1 MSTPKE
7 EMQGDTP
14 HNPYATELIYG
25 LDDRPPVIASFFAAL
40 QHMLASIVGIV
51 TPPIIISNALG
62 LDVSDASYIISMT
75 LLVSGIATFI
85 QAKRIGPV
93 GSGLLAMQGTSFA
106 FLGPIIG
113 AAIAIKNE
121 ADAHT
126 ALAVIFGCIMAGAF
140 IEIIISRFLHLAKKI
155 ITPVV
160 TGVVVTLI
168 GLTLIK
174 VGLVSMAGGF
184 YVMNN
189 VPDAFASLQN
199 LSIAFLVLAIIVGLN
214 MSKNQYLRMSSI
226 VIGLAVGY
234 AVAAS
239 LGMVNFSKLADL
251 DTFTVP
257 QPLKYGIDFSW
268 GAFLAIGLIYVIT
281 AIESIGDLTATSMIS
296 KQPVSGPVYMRRIKG
311 GVLADGINSFIAG
324 LFNTFPNTTFSQNN
338 GVIQLTGVASR
349 YVAYFIAGLLVIMGL
364 SPVMAGIFRIMPEP
378 VLGGATILMFGTV
391 AAAGVKILAS
401 QRLDNR
407 STLIIA
413 VSLGL
418 GLGVTMVPDVLKN
431 FAPDEIKNVFSSGIT
446 TGGLAAIILNLILP
460 RSRTAEKE
468 VEDKVVEVDKE
479 DMASAKGA

>member
-1 MSTPKE
+1 MSTIE
-7 EMQGDTP
+7 EKQSIAEAEAIPFDS
-14 HNPYATELIYG
+14 ELIFG
-25 LDDRPPVIASFFAAL
+25 LEDRPPVIIAFFAAI

-93 GSGLLAMQGTSFA
+93 GSGLLAIQGTSFA

-113 AAIAIKNE
+113 AAIAVKNQ

-126 ALAVIFGCIMAGAF
+126 ALAVVFGCVMAGSF
-140 IEIIISRFLHLAKKI
+140 IEMFISRFLHMAQKI

-160 TGVVVTLI
+160 TGVVVILI

-189 VPDAFASLQN
+189 VPDAFASFQN
-199 LSIAFLVLAIIVGLN
+199 LGIAFLVLSIIVALN

-226 VIGLAVGY
+226 VIGLTVGY
-234 AVAAS
+234 IVAAA
-239 LGMVNFSKLADL
+239 LGMVNFSRLQGMNL
-251 DTFTVP
+251 FTVP
-257 QPLKYGIDFSW
+257 QPLKFGIDFSW
-268 GAFLAIGLIYVIT
+268 GAFFAIGLVYVIT

-296 KQPVSGPVYMRRIKG
+296 KQPVKGDLYIERIKG
-311 GVLADGINSFIAG
+311 GILADGLNSFLAG

-338 GVIQLTGVASR
+338 GVIQLTGIASR
-349 YVAYFIAGLLVIMGL
+349 YVAYFIAGILVLMGL
-364 SPVMAGIFRIMPEP
+364 SPVLAGIFRIMPEP

-391 AAAGVKILAS
+391 ATAGIKILAT
-401 QRLDNR
+401 QKMDNR
-407 STLIIA
+407 STLIVA

-418 GLGVTMVPDVLKN
+418 GLGVTMVPEVLKN
-431 FAPDEIKNVFSSGIT
+431 VAPAEIRNVFASGIT
-446 TGGLAAIILNLILP
+446 TGGLAAIILNLVLP
-460 RSRTAEKE
+460 YKKSNSE
-468 VEDKVVEVDKE
+468 
-479 DMASAKGA
+479 

>member
-1 MSTPKE
+1 MGTTEEKQTITDSKATPF
-7 EMQGDTP
+7 DS
-14 HNPYATELIYG
+14 ELIFG
-25 LDDRPPVIASFFAAL
+25 LDDRPPVLIAFFAAM

-75 LLVSGIATFI
+75 LLISGIATFI
-85 QAKRIGPV
+85 QAKRMGPV

-113 AAIAIKNE
+113 AAIAIKNQ

-126 ALAVIFGCIMAGAF
+126 ALAVVFGCVMAGSF
-140 IEIIISRFLHLAKKI
+140 IEMFISRFLHLAQKI
-155 ITPVV
+155 ITPIV

-189 VPDAFASLQN
+189 VPDAFASFQN
-199 LSIAFLVLAIIVGLN
+199 LGIAFLVLAIIVALN

-226 VIGLAVGY
+226 VIGLTVGY
-234 AVAAS
+234 ILAAA
-239 LGMVNFSKLADL
+239 LGMVNFSKLEGMSL
-251 DTFTVP
+251 FTVP

-268 GAFLAIGLIYVIT
+268 GAFFAIGLVYVIT

-296 KQPVSGPVYMRRIKG
+296 KQPVKGDLYMSRIKG

-349 YVAYFIAGLLVIMGL
+349 YVAYFIAGILVLMGL
-364 SPVMAGIFRIMPEP
+364 SPVLAGIFRIMPEP

-391 AAAGVKILAS
+391 ATAGVKILAT
-401 QRLDNR
+401 QKLDNR

-418 GLGVTMVPDVLKN
+418 GLGVTMVPEVLKN
-431 FAPDEIKNVFSSGIT
+431 FAPAEIRNVFASGIT
-446 TGGLAAIILNLILP
+446 TGGLTAIVLNLVLP
-460 RSRTAEKE
+460 HKKSNNKH
-468 VEDKVVEVDKE
+468 
-479 DMASAKGA
+479 

>member
-1 MSTPKE
+1 MDMTEENLTPTE
-7 EMQGDTP
+7 SEVVPFDS
-14 HNPYATELIYG
+14 ELIFG
-25 LDDRPPVIASFFAAL
+25 LEDRPPVLIAFFAAM

-113 AAIAIKNE
+113 AAIAVKNQ

-126 ALAVIFGCIMAGAF
+126 ALAVVFGCVMAGSF
-140 IEIIISRFLHLAKKI
+140 IEMFISRFLHLAQKI

-189 VPDAFASLQN
+189 VPDAFASFQN
-199 LSIAFLVLAIIVGLN
+199 LGIAFLVLTIIVVLN
-214 MSKNQYLRMSSI
+214 MSENQYLRMSSI
-226 VIGLAVGY
+226 VIGLSVGY
-234 AVAAS
+234 ILAAAF
-239 LGMVNFSKLADL
+239 GMVQFSKLQGMDF
-251 DTFTVP
+251 FTVP

-268 GAFLAIGLIYVIT
+268 GAFIAIGLVYVIT

-296 KQPVSGPVYMRRIKG
+296 KQPVTGDLYMSRIKG
-311 GVLADGINSFIAG
+311 GVLADGLNSFLAG

-349 YVAYFIAGLLVIMGL
+349 YVAYFIAGILILMGL
-364 SPVMAGIFRIMPEP
+364 SPVLAGVFRIMPEP

-391 AAAGVKILAS
+391 ATAGIKILAT
-401 QRLDNR
+401 QKMDNR

-418 GLGVTMVPDVLKN
+418 GLGVTMVPEVLKN
-431 FAPDEIKNVFSSGIT
+431 VAPSEIKNVFSSGIT
-446 TGGLAAIILNLILP
+446 TGGLAAIIMNLLLP
-460 RSRTAEKE
+460 HK
-468 VEDKVVEVDKE
+468 K
-479 DMASAKGA
+479 

>member
-1 MSTPKE
+1 MSE
-7 EMQGDTP
+7 ETRHAEHPPTAG
-14 HNPYATELIYG
+14 NSYATDLIFG
-25 LDDRPPVIASFFAAL
+25 LEDRPPVLIAFFAAM

-62 LDVSDASYIISMT
+62 LEVADASYIISMT
-75 LLVSGIATFI
+75 LLISGVATFI
-85 QAKRIGPV
+85 QAKRMGPM

-113 AAIAIKNE
+113 AAIAVKNE

-126 ALAVIFGCIMAGAF
+126 ALAVVFGCIMLGSF
-140 IEIIISRFLHLAKKI
+140 IEMFISRFLHMAQRI
-155 ITPVV
+155 FTPVV

-184 YVMNN
+184 YVMKN

-199 LSIAFLVLAIIVGLN
+199 LGIAFLVLAIIVALN
-214 MSKNQYLRMSSI
+214 MSRNQYLRMSSI

-234 AVAAS
+234 VLAAF
-239 LGMVNFSKLADL
+239 LGMVNFSRLHDL
-251 DTFTVP
+251 NLITIP
-257 QPLKYGIDFSW
+257 QPLKYGVDFSW
-268 GAFLAIGLIYVIT
+268 GAFFAIGLIYVIT
-281 AIESIGDLTATSMIS
+281 SIESIGDLTATSMIS
-296 KQPVSGPVYMRRIKG
+296 REPVVGRLYMRRIKG
-311 GVLADGINSFIAG
+311 GILADGFNSFLAG

-349 YVAYFIAGLLVIMGL
+349 YVAYYIAGILVIMGL
-364 SPVMAGIFRIMPEP
+364 SPILAGIFRIMPEP

-391 AAAGVKILAS
+391 AVAGVKILAT
-401 QRLDNR
+401 QKLDNR

-431 FAPDEIKNVFSSGIT
+431 FAPPEIRNVFSSGIT
-446 TGGLAAIILNLILP
+446 TGGLAAIILNLLLP
-460 RSRTAEKE
+460 GKNDDR
-468 VEDKVVEVDKE
+468 
-479 DMASAKGA
+479 

>member
-1 MSTPKE
+1 MSTTAE
-7 EMQGDTP
+7 SVNTP
-14 HNPYATELIYG
+14 ETDSNLSPHQSDIVFQLE
-25 LDDRPPVIASFFAAL
+25 DRPPVLASFFAAL
-40 QHMLASIVGIV
+40 QHVLASIVGIV

-75 LLVSGIATFI
+75 LFVSGVATFI
-85 QAKRIGPV
+85 QAKRFGPV
-93 GSGLLAMQGTSFA
+93 GSGLLAVQGTSFA

-113 AAIAIKNE
+113 AAIAVKNQ
-121 ADAHT
+121 ADPQT
-126 ALAVIFGCIMAGAF
+126 ALAVVFGCVMAGAF
-140 IEIIISRFLHLAKKI
+140 IEIIISRFLHLAQKI

-189 VPDAFASLQN
+189 VPDAFASFQN
-199 LSIAFLVLAIIVGLN
+199 LGIAFLVLAIIVGLN

-239 LGMVNFSKLADL
+239 LGMVNFSTLATL
-251 DTFTVP
+251 SPFMVP
-257 QPLKYGIDFSW
+257 VPLKYGVDFSL
-268 GAFLAIGLIYVIT
+268 GAFIAIGLIYVIT

-296 KQPVSGPVYMRRIKG
+296 KQPVKGPVYMKRIKG
-311 GVLADGINSFIAG
+311 GVLADGINSFLAG
-324 LFNTFPNTTFSQNN
+324 FMNSFPNTTFSQNN

-349 YVAYFIAGLLVIMGL
+349 YVAYYIAAILVLMGL
-364 SPVMAGIFRIMPEP
+364 SPMLAGIFRIMPEP

-391 AAAGVKILAS
+391 AAAGVKILSS
-401 QRLDNR
+401 QKLGNR
-407 STLIIA
+407 ETLIIA

-418 GLGVTMVPDVLKN
+418 GLGVTMVPEVLDK
-431 FAPDEIKNVFSSGIT
+431 FAPPEIKNVFSSGIT
-446 TGGLAAIILNLILP
+446 TGGLSAIVLNLLLP
-460 RSRTAEKE
+460 HRAPSTEAAEE
-468 VEDKVVEVDKE
+468 SV
-479 DMASAKGA
+479 

>member
-1 MSTPKE
+1 MGTIEENQTTPE
-7 EMQGDTP
+7 SEASPFDS
-14 HNPYATELIYG
+14 ELIFG
-25 LDDRPPVIASFFAAL
+25 LEDRPPVLIAFFAAM

-62 LDVSDASYIISMT
+62 LDVTDASYIISMT
-75 LLVSGIATFI
+75 LLISGIATFI
-85 QAKRIGPV
+85 QAKKMGPV

-113 AAIAIKNE
+113 AAIAVKNQ

-126 ALAVIFGCIMAGAF
+126 ALAVVFGCVMAGSF
-140 IEIIISRFLHLAKKI
+140 IEMFISRFLHLAQKI
-155 ITPVV
+155 ITPIV

-184 YVMNN
+184 YVMKN

-199 LSIAFLVLAIIVGLN
+199 LGIAFLVLTIIVALN
-214 MSKNQYLRMSSI
+214 MSRNQYLRMSSI
-226 VIGLAVGY
+226 VIGLTVGY
-234 AVAAS
+234 VLAAAF
-239 LGMVNFSKLADL
+239 GMVNFSKLQGMDL
-251 DTFTVP
+251 FTVP

-268 GAFLAIGLIYVIT
+268 GAFFAIGLVYVIT

-296 KQPVSGPVYMRRIKG
+296 KQPVKGDLYMSRIKG
-311 GVLADGINSFIAG
+311 GVLADGINSFLAG

-349 YVAYFIAGLLVIMGL
+349 YVAYFIAGILVLMGL
-364 SPVMAGIFRIMPEP
+364 SPVLAGIFRIMPEP

-391 AAAGVKILAS
+391 ATAGIKILAT
-401 QRLDNR
+401 QKMDNR

-418 GLGVTMVPDVLKN
+418 GLGVTMVPEVLKN
-431 FAPDEIKNVFSSGIT
+431 FAPAEIRNVFASGIT
-446 TGGLAAIILNLILP
+446 TGGLAAIVLNLVLP
-460 RSRTAEKE
+460 HK
-468 VEDKVVEVDKE
+468 KPQN
-479 DMASAKGA
+479 

>member
-1 MSTPKE
+1 MGITE
-7 EMQGDTP
+7 EN
-14 HNPYATELIYG
+14 HKAAESEANPFDSELIFG
-25 LDDRPPVIASFFAAL
+25 LDDRPPVLIAFFAAM

-75 LLVSGIATFI
+75 LLISGIATFI
-85 QAKRIGPV
+85 QAKRMGPV

-113 AAIAIKNE
+113 AAIAIKNQ

-126 ALAVIFGCIMAGAF
+126 ALAVVFGCVMAGSF
-140 IEIIISRFLHLAKKI
+140 IEMFISRFLHLAQKI

-189 VPDAFASLQN
+189 VPDAFASFQN
-199 LSIAFLVLAIIVGLN
+199 LGIAFLVLAIIVALN
-214 MSKNQYLRMSSI
+214 MSRNQYLRMSSI
-226 VIGLAVGY
+226 VIGLSVGY
-234 AVAAS
+234 ILAAA
-239 LGMVNFSKLADL
+239 LGMVNFSKLEGMSL
-251 DTFTVP
+251 FTVP
-257 QPLKYGIDFSW
+257 QPLKYGLDFSW
-268 GAFLAIGLIYVIT
+268 GAFFAIGLVYVIT

-296 KQPVSGPVYMRRIKG
+296 KQPVKGDLYMSRIKG
-311 GVLADGINSFIAG
+311 GVLADGINSFLAG

-349 YVAYFIAGLLVIMGL
+349 YVAYFIAGILVVMGL
-364 SPVMAGIFRIMPEP
+364 SPVLAGIFRIMPEP

-391 AAAGVKILAS
+391 ATAGIKILAS
-401 QRLDNR
+401 QKLDNR

-418 GLGVTMVPDVLKN
+418 GLGVTMVPEVLKN
-431 FAPDEIKNVFSSGIT
+431 VAPAEIKNVFSSGIT
-446 TGGLAAIILNLILP
+446 TGGLAAIVLNLVLP
-460 RSRTAEKE
+460 QSKKTHKEK
-468 VEDKVVEVDKE
+468 
-479 DMASAKGA
+479 

>member
-1 MSTPKE
+1 MSTTAESMNAPKPE
-7 EMQGDTP
+7 SE
-14 HNPYATELIYG
+14 ATAHPSEIVFQ
-25 LDDRPPVIASFFAAL
+25 LDDRPPVLASFFAAL
-40 QHMLASIVGIV
+40 QHVLASIVGIV

-75 LLVSGIATFI
+75 LFVSGVATFI
-85 QAKRIGPV
+85 QAKRFGPV
-93 GSGLLAMQGTSFA
+93 GSGLLAVQGTSFA

-113 AAIAIKNE
+113 AAIAVKNQ
-121 ADAHT
+121 ADPQT
-126 ALAVIFGCIMAGAF
+126 ALAVVFGCIMAGAF
-140 IEIIISRFLHLAKKI
+140 IEIIISRFLHLAQKI

-189 VPDAFASLQN
+189 VPEAFASFQN
-199 LSIAFLVLAIIVGLN
+199 LGIAFLVLGIIVALN

-234 AVAAS
+234 AVASA
-239 LGMVNFSKLADL
+239 LGMVKFSTLATL
-251 DTFTVP
+251 DAFMVP
-257 QPLKYGIDFSW
+257 VPLKYGVDFTW
-268 GAFLAIGLIYVIT
+268 GAFIAIGLIYVIT

-296 KQPVSGPVYMRRIKG
+296 KQPVKGPVYMKRIKG

-324 LFNTFPNTTFSQNN
+324 FMNSFPNTTFSQNN

-349 YVAYFIAGLLVIMGL
+349 YVAFYIAAILVLMGL
-364 SPVMAGIFRIMPEP
+364 SPMLAGIFRIMPEP

-391 AAAGVKILAS
+391 ATAGVKILSS
-401 QRLDNR
+401 QQLGNR
-407 STLIIA
+407 ETLIIA

-418 GLGVTMVPDVLKN
+418 GLGVTMVPEVLDK
-431 FAPDEIKNVFSSGIT
+431 FAPPEIKNVFSSGIT
-446 TGGLAAIILNLILP
+446 TGGLTAIVLNLLLP
-460 RSRTAEKE
+460 HRTP
-468 VEDKVVEVDKE
+468 
-479 DMASAKGA
+479 ASADAAETTN

>member
-1 MSTPKE
+1 MDMTEENLTPTE
-7 EMQGDTP
+7 SEVVPFDS
-14 HNPYATELIYG
+14 ELIFG
-25 LDDRPPVIASFFAAL
+25 LEDRPPVLIAFFAAM

-113 AAIAIKNE
+113 AAIAVKNQ

-126 ALAVIFGCIMAGAF
+126 ALAVVFGCVMAGSF
-140 IEIIISRFLHLAKKI
+140 IEMFISRFLHLAQKI

-189 VPDAFASLQN
+189 VPDAFASFQN
-199 LSIAFLVLAIIVGLN
+199 LGIAFLVLTIIVVLN
-214 MSKNQYLRMSSI
+214 MSENQYLRMSSI
-226 VIGLAVGY
+226 VIGLSVGY
-234 AVAAS
+234 ILAAAF
-239 LGMVNFSKLADL
+239 GMVQFSKLQGMDF
-251 DTFTVP
+251 FTVP

-268 GAFLAIGLIYVIT
+268 GAFIAIGLVYVIT

-296 KQPVSGPVYMRRIKG
+296 KQPVTGDLYMSRIKG
-311 GVLADGINSFIAG
+311 GVLADGLNSFLAG

-349 YVAYFIAGLLVIMGL
+349 YVAYFIAGILILMGL
-364 SPVMAGIFRIMPEP
+364 SPVLAGVFRIMPEP
-378 VLGGATILMFGTV
+378 VLGDATILMFGTV
-391 AAAGVKILAS
+391 ATAGIKILAT
-401 QRLDNR
+401 QKMDNR

-418 GLGVTMVPDVLKN
+418 GLGVTMVPEVLKN
-431 FAPDEIKNVFSSGIT
+431 VAPSEIKNVFSSGIT
-446 TGGLAAIILNLILP
+446 TGGLAAIIMNLLLP
-460 RSRTAEKE
+460 HK
-468 VEDKVVEVDKE
+468 K
-479 DMASAKGA
+479 